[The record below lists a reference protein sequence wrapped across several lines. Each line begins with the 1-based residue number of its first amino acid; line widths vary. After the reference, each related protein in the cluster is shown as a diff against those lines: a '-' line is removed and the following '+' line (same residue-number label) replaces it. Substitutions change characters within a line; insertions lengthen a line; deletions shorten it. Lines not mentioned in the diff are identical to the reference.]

1 MAILKRILLP
11 LMLLSLAGGLQAKV
25 QTEEI
30 TYELDGTEFTGY
42 LAWDDAIRGKRPGI
56 LVVHEW
62 WGHNE
67 FARKEAEAL
76 AKAGYT
82 AFALDMYG
90 EGKLADHPDTAQQF
104 MKEATASFENIKTRF
119 NKARELLENH
129 RSVNKKQIAAQGYC
143 FGGGVVLNMARSG
156 ADLAGVVSFHG
167 SLSAAVE
174 PKPGD
179 IKARILVWTGG
190 ADQMVPA
197 DQVGAFVAS
206 MQKNEA
212 DLTLVTFPG
221 VMHSF
226 TNPGADKFAEQYDMP
241 VGYDKDAA
249 ARAWRGTLDF
259 YRQLFGK

>member
-1 MAILKRILLP
+1 MMILMRRLLP
-11 LMLLSLAGGLQAKV
+11 LMLLAMATGVQATV

-30 TYELDGTEFTGY
+30 TYDIDGTEFTGY
-42 LAWDDAIRGKRPGI
+42 LAWDDAVKGKRPGI

-67 FARKEAEAL
+67 FAREQAERL

-90 EGKLADHPDTAQQF
+90 EGKLAEHPDTAQQF
-104 MKEATASFENIKTRF
+104 MKEATSSFEQVRERF
-119 NKARELLENH
+119 NKARDILEQH
-129 RSVNKKQIAAQGYC
+129 RSVNKKKIAAQGYC

-167 SLSAAVE
+167 SLGAAVE

-179 IKARILVWTGG
+179 IKARVLVWTGG

-197 DQVGAFVAS
+197 DQVGAFVQS
-206 MQKNEA
+206 MQEKEA

-226 TNPGADKFAEQYDMP
+226 TNPGAGKFAKKFDMP
-241 VGYDKDAA
+241 VGYDRDAA
-249 ARAWRGTLDF
+249 QRAWAGTLDF
-259 YRQLFGK
+259 YRQLFD